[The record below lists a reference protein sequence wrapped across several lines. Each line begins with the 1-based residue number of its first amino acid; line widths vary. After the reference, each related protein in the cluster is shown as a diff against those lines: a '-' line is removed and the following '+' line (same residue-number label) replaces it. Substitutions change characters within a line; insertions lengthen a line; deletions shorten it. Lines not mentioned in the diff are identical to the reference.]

1 MFPFR
6 NRMCAMN
13 IEVQWLFI
21 GYCNTLLW
29 YIIPMENGQKSL
41 SLTIKGENVG
51 IDLEAQ
57 WAKTKIKDQK

>member
-1 MFPFR
+1 MS
-6 NRMCAMN
+6 
-13 IEVQWLFI
+13 IEVQCLFI
-21 GYCNTLLW
+21 SYCNTLLW